1 MQCPAAA
8 GWGSKV
14 ARTCVLGARF
24 LRLIAGGEEAA
35 ELEEQ
40 VRATSIPAWHFSGV
54 AAIAM
59 EIRWMPLGEQDLETA
74 YDYIGQEDENGER
87 RYSSQRN

>member
-1 MQCPAAA
+1 
-8 GWGSKV
+8 V
-14 ARTCVLGARF
+14 ARVCVLGARF
-24 LRLIAGGEEAA
+24 FRLLAGGEEAA

-59 EIRWMPLGEQDLETA
+59 EIRWKPLAEEDLEA
-74 YDYIGQEDENGER
+74 PYDHIGQEDENGEK
-87 RYSSQRN
+87 RYSSERNYSRSKGGELQRA